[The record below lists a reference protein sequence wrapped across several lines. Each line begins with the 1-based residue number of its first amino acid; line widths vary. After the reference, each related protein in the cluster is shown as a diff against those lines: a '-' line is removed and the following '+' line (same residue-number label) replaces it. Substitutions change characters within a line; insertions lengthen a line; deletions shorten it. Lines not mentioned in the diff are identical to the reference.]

1 VRWRSLGGV
10 TVAAGTFVGACL
22 LGAGPVGADA
32 VQLQGQGWWTELNPG
47 VAGVA
52 FPAPPDVPAQGLL
65 VESEVSGS
73 PLAYAAL
80 VFDVPGGSVP
90 STLTLT
96 IAPHSDTTAKTKLEV
111 CPLVSPTI
119 VNEQGGPKKDG
130 PAYDCS
136 TPVTATPDPTG
147 SSYQFDVSGFP
158 STGGLGVA
166 ILPTSPTDRVVLD
179 QPEGSWLAVTQSAP
193 STTTTVAGSASG
205 APTGSSSSS
214 GGTALPPITPAPT
227 PVPNQYP
234 VSSPT
239 AAPPAPTPK
248 PVTSP
253 PKASAPGSSSPGQS
267 LRDFDSF
274 GTNFGPAN
282 PLALCLVIIGLLG
295 GATLWLYAGRR
306 RSDEEMA

>member
-1 VRWRSLGGV
+1 MRWRLGGV
-10 TVAAGTFVGACL
+10 TVAVGTFVGACL
-22 LGAGPVGADA
+22 LWAGPVGADA

-65 VESEVSGS
+65 VESEVGGS

-96 IAPHSDTTAKTKLEV
+96 IAPNSDTTAKTKLEV
-111 CPLVSPTI
+111 CPLVNPTL

-136 TPVTATPDPTG
+136 TPVTATPDSTD

-166 ILPTSPTDRVVLD
+166 ILPTSPSDRVVLD
-179 QPEGSWLAVTQSAP
+179 QPEGSWLAVTQSP
-193 STTTTVAGSASG
+193 STTTVAGSASG

-214 GGTALPPITPAPT
+214 SGTGLPPITPVPT
-227 PVPNQYP
+227 PVTNQYP

-239 AAPPAPTPK
+239 TAPPAPTPK
-248 PVTSP
+248 PATSP
-253 PKASAPGSSSPGQS
+253 TKASAPGSSSPGQS

-274 GTNFGPAN
+274 GTNFGPAS
-282 PLALCLVIIGLLG
+282 PLALGLVIVGLLG

-306 RSDEEMA
+306 RSDEETA